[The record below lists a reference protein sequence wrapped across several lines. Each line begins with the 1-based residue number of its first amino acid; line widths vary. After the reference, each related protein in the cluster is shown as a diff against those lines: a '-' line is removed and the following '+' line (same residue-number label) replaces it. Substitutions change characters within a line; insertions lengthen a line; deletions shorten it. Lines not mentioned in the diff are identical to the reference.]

1 MQKVDEQYNNL
12 KGIIDEQK
20 EHAKNIIRNLE
31 SVQNYR
37 PPPQNFT
44 IETLEDL
51 NSFSGGVDQMIS
63 AMRQQLGAGQFLE
76 ILRQKKIIEDYALK
90 LNQLK
95 MKIHQHN
102 SFFQENSRPNIQVK
116 SEVDKFRGFL
126 HDVISFEPDYILAP
140 SRPRLHYFD
149 EE

>member
-1 MQKVDEQYNNL
+1 MQRRVASQVGLEEEIMAKVDEQYNHL

-20 EHAKNIIRNLE
+20 EGAKNIIRNLE

-51 NSFSGGVDQMIS
+51 NTFATQVDQMMQS
-63 AMRQQLGAGQFLE
+63 MKLNLGSGKFLE
-76 ILRQKKIIEDYALK
+76 ILKQKKAVEDYQNQ

-95 MKIHQHN
+95 QKINQHN
-102 SFFQENSRPNIQVK
+102 SFFQENSRPNI
-116 SEVDKFRGFL
+116 
-126 HDVISFEPDYILAP
+126 
-140 SRPRLHYFD
+140 
-149 EE
+149 

>member
-1 MQKVDEQYNNL
+1 MQRRVASQVGLEEEIMSKVDEQYNNL

-51 NSFSGGVDQMIS
+51 NNFSGGVEQMILQ
-63 AMRQQLGAGQFLE
+63 MR
-76 ILRQKKIIEDYALK
+76 
-90 LNQLK
+90 
-95 MKIHQHN
+95 
-102 SFFQENSRPNIQVK
+102 
-116 SEVDKFRGFL
+116 
-126 HDVISFEPDYILAP
+126 
-140 SRPRLHYFD
+140 
-149 EE
+149 

>member
-1 MQKVDEQYNNL
+1 MAKVDEQYNHL

-20 EHAKNIIRNLE
+20 EGAKNIIRNLE

-51 NSFSGGVDQMIS
+51 NTFATQVDQMMQS
-63 AMRQQLGAGQFLE
+63 MKLNLGSGKFLE
-76 ILRQKKIIEDYALK
+76 ILKQKKAVEDYQNQ

-95 MKIHQHN
+95 QKINQHN
-102 SFFQENSRPNIQVK
+102 SFFQENSRPNI
-116 SEVDKFRGFL
+116 
-126 HDVISFEPDYILAP
+126 
-140 SRPRLHYFD
+140 
-149 EE
+149 

>member
-1 MQKVDEQYNNL
+1 MQRRVASQVGLEEEIMAKVDEQYNHL

-20 EHAKNIIRNLE
+20 EGAKNIIRNLE

-51 NSFSGGVDQMIS
+51 NTFSTQVDKMIQS
-63 AMRQQLGAGQFLE
+63 MKSNLSTSQFLE
-76 ILRQKKIIEDYALK
+76 ILKQKKAVEDYQNQ

-95 MKIHQHN
+95 MKINQHN
-102 SFFQENSRPNIQVK
+102 SFFQENSRPNI
-116 SEVDKFRGFL
+116 
-126 HDVISFEPDYILAP
+126 
-140 SRPRLHYFD
+140 
-149 EE
+149 